1 MRTRLHAWSD
11 ARARRQDTQT
21 WDHANLYVLPT
32 RAGGLYALTL
42 LAMLVGAINFQ
53 LQLGHALVFLLG
65 SVAAVSIWQTH
76 AALRGLRLEV
86 QAVPDAPAGATA
98 ALHLRLC
105 NDGPQRCGL
114 RLGWREG
121 GAQEAGRHDRAGALP
136 PGRTVRPTPAA
147 PLPVVVEADTPSSP
161 RLDLELAPG
170 EQRTLTLHHR
180 SGPRGHHL
188 LPTIEISTT
197 YPYGLFRCWG
207 WMRPARRRIVHPA
220 PEQPAPPWPQ
230 RRAPGD
236 DHARHDRPH
245 GPAAARDTEEPDLP
259 RDWRPGDRPRE
270 VLWKHY
276 ARSQRLLVRAR
287 RAPPQPP
294 ADVLTLADAAG
305 ASPGTAHGGG
315 AHRASGPAIPPG
327 ISPTTR
333 PASSPVIDA
342 ATGPA
347 TDPALE
353 AALSRLCAWLLQA
366 AREGRPVRLQL
377 PGRPALPVGGTGTGE
392 AGDREALAAAL
403 RALALH
409 GLTEPPQ

>member
-1 MRTRLHAWSD
+1 
-11 ARARRQDTQT
+11 
-21 WDHANLYVLPT
+21 
-32 RAGGLYALTL
+32 
-42 LAMLVGAINFQ
+42 
-53 LQLGHALVFLLG
+53 
-65 SVAAVSIWQTH
+65 
-76 AALRGLRLEV
+76 
-86 QAVPDAPAGATA
+86 
-98 ALHLRLC
+98 
-105 NDGPQRCGL
+105 
-114 RLGWREG
+114 
-121 GAQEAGRHDRAGALP
+121 
-136 PGRTVRPTPAA
+136 
-147 PLPVVVEADTPSSP
+147 
-161 RLDLELAPG
+161 
-170 EQRTLTLHHR
+170 
-180 SGPRGHHL
+180 
-188 LPTIEISTT
+188 
-197 YPYGLFRCWG
+197 
-207 WMRPARRRIVHPA
+207 MRPARRRIVHPA

-236 DHARHDRPH
+236 DHERHDRPH

-287 RAPPQPP
+287 SAPPQPP

-347 TDPALE
+347 TEPALE

-409 GLTEPPQ
+409 GLTEPPR